1 MNIIEKDNQI
11 ILEGISEDFEPK
23 HVFECGQCFRWL
35 REDDGSYTGVVQGKV
50 INVKKENDLIIFD
63 NTNKEDFENI
73 WFDYFDLG
81 RNYGEIK
88 NQLKVMDEYLEK
100 ATEFGQGI
108 RILQQDGWEMLISFI
123 ISANNRIP
131 MIQRAIN
138 NLSERYGKFIGE
150 YRGKKYYAFPT
161 PEELS
166 KVSVEDIRA
175 CQTGFRDKYIKSVVD
190 YVNEN
195 NEDVLSYRKLDTSEC
210 IKELVKFNGV
220 GPKVADCI
228 ALFGMQKY
236 DTFPVDVWVKRVMEE
251 FYVEDNLSLPK
262 IRKFALDKFGD
273 LAGFAQQYLFYY
285 ARELGIVIFRENH

>member
-1 MNIIEKDNQI
+1 MNIIERDNQI
-11 ILEGISEDFEPK
+11 ILKGISEDFEPQ
-23 HVFECGQCFRWL
+23 HVFDCGQCFRWL
-35 REDDGSYTGVVQGKV
+35 REEDGSYTGVVQGRV

-73 WFDYFDLG
+73 WFDYFDLR
-81 RNYGEIK
+81 RNYAEIK
-88 NQLKVMDEYLEK
+88 NELKVMDEYLDK

-161 PEELS
+161 PQELS
-166 KVSVEDIRA
+166 QVSVEDIRS

-190 YVNEN
+190 YVSEN
-195 NEDVLSYRKLDTSEC
+195 NVDVLSYRKLNTDEC

-251 FYVEDNLSLPK
+251 FYVEDSLSLPK
-262 IRKFALDKFGD
+262 IRKFALEKFGD

-285 ARELGIVIFRENH
+285 ARELGIGR

>member
-81 RNYGEIK
+81 RNYAEIK
-88 NQLKVMDEYLEK
+88 KQLKVMDEYLEK
-100 ATEFGQGI
+100 ATEFGKGI

-138 NLSERYGKFIGE
+138 NLSERYGKFIDE

-285 ARELGIVIFRENH
+285 ARELGIGR

>member
-1 MNIIEKDNQI
+1 MKIIEKDNKI
-11 ILEGISEDFEPK
+11 ILEDISEDFDPQ
-23 HVFECGQCFRWL
+23 HVFDCGQCFRWL
-35 REDDGSYTGVVQGKV
+35 KEEDDSYTGVVQGKV
-50 INVKKENDLIIFD
+50 VNVKKENDLIIFD
-63 NTNKEDFENI
+63 NTNKEDFDNI

-81 RNYGEIK
+81 RDYSEIK
-88 NQLKVMDEYLEK
+88 NELKVMDEYLEK
-100 ATEFGQGI
+100 ASEFGKGI

-138 NLSERYGKFIGE
+138 NLSQKYGKFIGE

-166 KVSVEDIRA
+166 QASVEDIRA

-190 YVNEN
+190 YFNEN
-195 NEDVLSYRKLDTSEC
+195 NENVLFYRRLNTDEC
-210 IKELVKFNGV
+210 IKELMKFNGV

-262 IRKFALDKFGD
+262 IRQFALEKFGD
-273 LAGFAQQYLFYY
+273 SAGFAQQYLFYY
-285 ARELGIVIFRENH
+285 ARELGIGR

>member
-1 MNIIEKDNQI
+1 MKIIEKDNKI
-11 ILEGISEDFEPK
+11 ILEGISEDFDPQ
-23 HVFECGQCFRWL
+23 HVFDCGQCFRWL
-35 REDDGSYTGVVQGKV
+35 KEEDDSYTGVVQGKV
-50 INVKKENDLIIFD
+50 VNVKKENDLIIFD
-63 NTNKEDFENI
+63 NTNKEDFDNI

-81 RNYGEIK
+81 RDYSEIK
-88 NQLKVMDEYLEK
+88 NELKVMDEYLEK
-100 ATEFGQGI
+100 ASEFGKGI

-138 NLSERYGKFIGE
+138 NLSQKYGKFIGE

-166 KVSVEDIRA
+166 QASVEDIRA

-190 YVNEN
+190 YFNEN
-195 NEDVLSYRKLDTSEC
+195 NENVLFYRRLNTDEC
-210 IKELVKFNGV
+210 IKELMKFNGV

-262 IRKFALDKFGD
+262 IRQFALEKFGD
-273 LAGFAQQYLFYY
+273 SAGFAQQYLFYY
-285 ARELGIVIFRENH
+285 ARELGIGR

>member
-1 MNIIEKDNQI
+1 MNVIEKNNQI
-11 ILEGISEDFEPK
+11 IIEGISDDFEPQ
-23 HVFECGQCFRWL
+23 HVFDCGQCFRWI
-35 REDDGSYTGVVQGKV
+35 RQEDGSYTGVVQGRV

-63 NTNKEDFENI
+63 NTNKEDFENL

-81 RNYGEIK
+81 RDYTKIK
-88 NQLKVMDEYLEK
+88 NKLRVMDEYLEK
-100 ATEFGQGI
+100 ATEFGTGI

-195 NEDVLSYRKLDTSEC
+195 DEDVLSYRKLDTSEC

-273 LAGFAQQYLFYY
+273 LSGFAQQYLFYY
-285 ARELGIVIFRENH
+285 ARELGIGR

>member
-35 REDDGSYTGVVQGKV
+35 REEDGSYTGVVQGKV

-88 NQLKVMDEYLEK
+88 KQLKVMDEYLEK

-195 NEDVLSYRKLDTSEC
+195 NEDVLSYRK
-210 IKELVKFNGV
+210 
-220 GPKVADCI
+220 
-228 ALFGMQKY
+228 
-236 DTFPVDVWVKRVMEE
+236 
-251 FYVEDNLSLPK
+251 
-262 IRKFALDKFGD
+262 
-273 LAGFAQQYLFYY
+273 
-285 ARELGIVIFRENH
+285 

>member
-35 REDDGSYTGVVQGKV
+35 REEDGSYTGVVQGKV

-175 CQTGFRDKYIKSVVD
+175 CQTGFRDKYIESVVD

-285 ARELGIVIFRENH
+285 ARELGIGR

>member
-100 ATEFGQGI
+100 ATEFGKGI

-138 NLSERYGKFIGE
+138 NLSERYGKFIDE

-166 KVSVEDIRA
+166 TVSVEDIRA

-195 NEDVLSYRKLDTSEC
+195 DEDVLSYRKLDTSEC

-285 ARELGIVIFRENH
+285 ARELGIGR

>member
-1 MNIIEKDNQI
+1 MKIIEKDNKI
-11 ILEGISEDFEPK
+11 ILEDISEDFDPQ
-23 HVFECGQCFRWL
+23 HVFDCGQCFRWL
-35 REDDGSYTGVVQGKV
+35 KEEDDSYTGVVQGKV
-50 INVKKENDLIIFD
+50 VNVKKENDLIIFD
-63 NTNKEDFENI
+63 NTNKEDFDNI

-81 RNYGEIK
+81 RDYSEIK
-88 NQLKVMDEYLEK
+88 NELKVMDEYLEK
-100 ATEFGQGI
+100 ATEFGKGI

-138 NLSERYGKFIGE
+138 NLSQKYGKFIGE

-166 KVSVEDIRA
+166 QASVEDIRA

-195 NEDVLSYRKLDTSEC
+195 NENVLFYRRLNTDEC
-210 IKELVKFNGV
+210 IKELMKFNGV

-262 IRKFALDKFGD
+262 IRQFALGKFGD
-273 LAGFAQQYLFYY
+273 SAGFAQQYLFYY
-285 ARELGIVIFRENH
+285 ARELGIGR

>member
-100 ATEFGQGI
+100 ATEFGKGI

-138 NLSERYGKFIGE
+138 NLSERYGKFIDE

-195 NEDVLSYRKLDTSEC
+195 DEDVLSYRKLDTSEC

-285 ARELGIVIFRENH
+285 ARELGIGR

>member
-1 MNIIEKDNQI
+1 MNIIEKENQI
-11 ILEGISEDFEPK
+11 ILEGISEDFEPQ
-23 HVFECGQCFRWL
+23 HVFDCGQCFRWL
-35 REDDGSYTGVVQGKV
+35 REEDGSYTGVVQERV
-50 INVKKENDLIIFD
+50 INVKKENDLIILD

-81 RNYGEIK
+81 RNYTEIK
-88 NQLKVMDEYLEK
+88 DQLKVMDEYLEK
-100 ATEFGQGI
+100 ATEFGSGI

-161 PEELS
+161 PQELNQ
-166 KVSVEDIRA
+166 VSIEDIRA
-175 CQTGFRDKYIKSVVD
+175 CQTGFRDKYIKGVVN
-190 YVNEN
+190 YVSEN
-195 NEDVLSYRKLDTSEC
+195 NEDVLSYRKLDTDEC
-210 IKELVKFNGV
+210 IKELIKFNGV

-262 IRKFALDKFGD
+262 IRKFALEKFGD
-273 LAGFAQQYLFYY
+273 LSGFAQQYLFYY
-285 ARELGIVIFRENH
+285 ARELGIGR

>member
-11 ILEGISEDFEPK
+11 ILEGINEDFEPQ
-23 HVFECGQCFRWL
+23 HVFDCGQCFRWI
-35 REDDGSYTGVVQGKV
+35 RQEDGSYTGVVQGKV

-81 RNYGEIK
+81 RDYGKIK
-88 NQLKVMDEYLEK
+88 NQLRIMDEYLEK

-138 NLSERYGKFIGE
+138 NLSEKYGKFIGE

-166 KVSVEDIRA
+166 RASVEEIRA

-190 YVNEN
+190 YVSEN
-195 NEDVLSYRKLDTSEC
+195 NVDVLSYRKLNTDEC

-228 ALFGMQKY
+228 TLFGMQKY

-262 IRKFALDKFGD
+262 IRKFALDKFGN

-285 ARELGIVIFRENH
+285 ARELGIGR